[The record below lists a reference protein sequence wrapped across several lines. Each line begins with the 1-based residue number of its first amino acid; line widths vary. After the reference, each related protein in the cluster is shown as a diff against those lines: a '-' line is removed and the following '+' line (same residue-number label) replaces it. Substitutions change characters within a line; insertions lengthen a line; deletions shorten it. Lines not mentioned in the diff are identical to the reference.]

1 MKLIADRCLQHRDG
15 PGTPLRIIE
24 SGAEFEVDETEGERL
39 IQRGFAHA
47 KSKPQKTKTPA
58 ADPSPAAPSKSS
70 ERRHDTT

>member
-24 SGAEFEVDETEGERL
+24 SGAEFEVDKTEAERL

-47 KSKPQKTKTPA
+47 KANVKKPETS
-58 ADPSPAAPSKSS
+58 ADPSAALPPATKEGS
-70 ERRHDTT
+70 RHGTD